1 MLPVKRPNLRL
12 TSQARRRQIAEAAL
26 GCLQEVGHSGL
37 TARRVAAKAGLSLGH
52 ITYHFKDM
60 AQVLAE
66 AFVLAAQKVQAAG
79 QTALAQQGGTPA
91 ERLERYLRA
100 GFDGD
105 LMVPAQLRL
114 RVDLWSAALMRPDIA
129 QIERD
134 LYNAHRGNIERL
146 LDQMAADYAAERI
159 PAVADMIMATLDG
172 LWLDWLRRGDAAAV
186 RNGLDGCVLFAR
198 LRLGGS

>member
-12 TSQARRRQIAEAAL
+12 SAEARRRQIAEAAL
-26 GCLQEVGHSGL
+26 SCLQEVGHSGL

-79 QTALAQQGGTPA
+79 QTASAQQGGTPA

-100 GFDGD
+100 GFDED
-105 LMVPAQLRL
+105 LMTPAQLRL

-134 LYNAHRGNIERL
+134 LYSAHRANIERL
-146 LDQMAADYAAERI
+146 LDQMAADYAAEHI